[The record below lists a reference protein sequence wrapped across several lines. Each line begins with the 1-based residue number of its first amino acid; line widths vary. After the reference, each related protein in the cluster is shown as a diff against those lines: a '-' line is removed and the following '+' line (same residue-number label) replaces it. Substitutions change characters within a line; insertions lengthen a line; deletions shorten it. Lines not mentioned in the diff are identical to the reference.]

1 VAIAHD
7 YLHQRGGGERV
18 VLELA
23 AIWPDAPIYTL
34 EYEPEGTYPEFGRC
48 DIRTSVLDRV
58 PGRRFRGLAPIYPL
72 AFRAFG
78 ALDYDLVVSSSSGW
92 SHLVATAPSAVHVVY
107 CHTLLRLLYAPDAYL
122 GRPVTGGVALPALR
136 RLRRADRTAARR
148 ADRYVTNAENV
159 RQRVLDAYG
168 IDSDVVHP
176 PVDTERFTP
185 RPRGE
190 RLLVVS
196 RLFPYKRVD
205 LVVAAATQAGI
216 PLDVVGEGPTLDEL
230 RALAGPTVTFHGRA
244 EDSTITELMESC
256 RAVCLPGIED
266 FGIVPIEAGAAG
278 KPVVAYARGGV
289 LETQEDGV
297 TASLF
302 EEQSVE
308 ALLDAVARADAL
320 EATPEQLASAAAR
333 FSRRAFRERFEAVA
347 MGALERRQA

>member
-1 VAIAHD
+1 M
-7 YLHQRGGGERV
+7 
-18 VLELA
+18 
-23 AIWPDAPIYTL
+23 
-34 EYEPEGTYPEFGRC
+34 
-48 DIRTSVLDRV
+48 
-58 PGRRFRGLAPIYPL
+58 
-72 AFRAFG
+72 
-78 ALDYDLVVSSSSGW
+78 
-92 SHLVATAPSAVHVVY
+92 
-107 CHTLLRLLYAPDAYL
+107 
-122 GRPVTGGVALPALR
+122 
-136 RLRRADRTAARR
+136 
-148 ADRYVTNAENV
+148 
-159 RQRVLDAYG
+159 
-168 IDSDVVHP
+168 
-176 PVDTERFTP
+176 
-185 RPRGE
+185 
-190 RLLVVS
+190 
-196 RLFPYKRVD
+196 
-205 LVVAAATQAGI
+205 
-216 PLDVVGEGPTLDEL
+216 
-230 RALAGPTVTFHGRA
+230 TFHGRA